1 MSSNSE
7 LVSQYIL
14 CRLFPQKSVNLY
26 MYKVHYNDYNNIT
39 LYDDNTDWKIRVNV
53 KQHLA
58 IPSGIPLTI
67 FSSAQLIHKI
77 SHH

>member
-14 CRLFPQKSVNLY
+14 RGLFPQKSVNLY

-67 FSSAQLIHKI
+67 FSSAQ
-77 SHH
+77 